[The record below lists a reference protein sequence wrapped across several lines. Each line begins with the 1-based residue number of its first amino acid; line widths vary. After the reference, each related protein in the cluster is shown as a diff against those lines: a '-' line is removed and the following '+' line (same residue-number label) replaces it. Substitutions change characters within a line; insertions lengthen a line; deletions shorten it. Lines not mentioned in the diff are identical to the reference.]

1 MSQHLAVSQ
10 PSQLFSQLCG
20 QPREQVLQWLQQQVK
35 GQLQIIAGLDHLDES
50 RCDWLPQ
57 LQLSLRY
64 DLNDC
69 VQQISLNTRVAVAD
83 ISPVMDGVK
92 PHQLLADWR
101 ARGLPFLNLGNVLHS
116 IAEGISFCFERQRLV
131 QVVYA
136 TPAQIDR

>member
-1 MSQHLAVSQ
+1 MSQHLETSK
-10 PSQLFSQLCG
+10 LGQLCG
-20 QPREQVLQWLQQQVK
+20 QPREQVLPWLQQQVT

-50 RCDWLPQ
+50 RRDWLPQ

-69 VQQISLNTRVAVAD
+69 VQQISVNTRVAATNT
-83 ISPVMDGVK
+83 SPVMDGVK

-116 IAEGISFCFERQRLV
+116 ITEGISFCFERQRLV
-131 QVVYA
+131 QMIYA
-136 TPAQIDR
+136 APAKTDR